1 MKKVLYCMLP
11 GFLLLASLNAKA
23 QNWANGGNAV
33 TANGTLGT
41 TTNFSLLFKS
51 NNKERGRL
59 TNKGLWGFGT
69 TTPDSKVHINSAAGQ
84 VPLRVEVNKETKFL
98 IG

>member
-1 MKKVLYCMLP
+1 MSKALHFILP
-11 GFLLLASLNAKA
+11 GFLLVASLHIKA
-23 QNWANGGNAV
+23 QNWANGGNALS
-33 TANGTLGT
+33 ANGILGT
-41 TTNFSLLFKS
+41 TTDFSLSFKS